1 MARYELRLPDGTG
14 ITAIGTLEIT
24 WMVNDA
30 HDLSLGSACAA
41 MLEATLYDPVAI
53 EADTELSCYEDGVL
67 LGRFLCQLPR
77 RTGRHTLALTAYDAM
92 IRFDRKIG
100 DWLAARSF
108 PTTAQTLLEELCGHC
123 GVPVGD
129 AVLPELTVEAFSQ
142 PEITGR
148 QLLQYL
154 GQASG
159 KFLRISPQGSLEA
172 RWYPETATA
181 LPLYRMNSLT
191 HGDYTAAPIQRVL
204 IRTGSREVGA
214 VWPDGSGETANTYIL
229 QGNPLLPPASDRQA
243 VARRLYEQLK
253 DYRCTPFSCSLLP
266 GSTIAAGD
274 TVCFTDA
281 GGNTH
286 TVPVMKLTLKNGLRT
301 IQATASASLQSTE
314 AFNRLEMQ
322 SLPGRVL
329 LVERTAEGLKA
340 ENTDLKG
347 NAAALALTVDGITGR
362 VTSAEEKAEQY
373 ALKSQLSVL
382 EQDAYGLSLSVTELR
397 RQIDDKA
404 DQSQLT
410 ELTEHFLFGADGMT
424 ITNSATGMGISVSE
438 QRVSFTGGESPT
450 TVITPNAMQTTN
462 LRVDTRLDLGNFS
475 FLPRSNQ
482 NLSLRYTAK

>member
-1 MARYELRLPDGTG
+1 MAKYELRLPDGTG
-14 ITAIGTLEIT
+14 ITAIGALEIT

-53 EADTELSCYEDGVL
+53 EADTELACYEDGVL

-77 RTGRHTLALTAYDAM
+77 RTGKHTLALTAYDAM
-92 IRFDRKIG
+92 IRFDRQIG
-100 DWLAARSF
+100 AWLAARSF
-108 PTTAQTLLEELCGHC
+108 PTTAQTLLEELCGYC

-129 AVLPELTVEAFSQ
+129 AALPELTVAAFSQ
-142 PEITGR
+142 PELTGR

-172 RWYPETATA
+172 GWYAETATA
-181 LPLYRMNSLT
+181 LTGFRMNSLT

-204 IRTGSREVGA
+204 IRTGGSEVGA
-214 VWPDGSGETANTYIL
+214 VWPDGSLETANTCIL

-243 VARRLYEQLK
+243 VARRLYEQVK

-266 GSTIAAGD
+266 GSGIRPGD

-281 GGNTH
+281 AGNPH
-286 TVPVMKLTLKNGLRT
+286 TAPVMKLTLRNGVRT

-314 AFNRLEMQ
+314 AFNRLALQ
-322 SLPGRVL
+322 NLPGRVL
-329 LVERTAEGLKA
+329 TVERAAEGLKA

-347 NAAALALTVDGITGR
+347 NAAALALTVEGITSR
-362 VTSAEEKAEQY
+362 VASAEEKAEQY

-397 RQIDDKA
+397 RQTDSKA

-410 ELTEHFLFGADGMT
+410 ELTEHFRFGSDGMT

-438 QRVSFTGGESPT
+438 KQVAFTGGDSP

-462 LRVDTRLDLGNFS
+462 LQVGTRLDLGNFS
-475 FLPRSNQ
+475 FIPRTNQ